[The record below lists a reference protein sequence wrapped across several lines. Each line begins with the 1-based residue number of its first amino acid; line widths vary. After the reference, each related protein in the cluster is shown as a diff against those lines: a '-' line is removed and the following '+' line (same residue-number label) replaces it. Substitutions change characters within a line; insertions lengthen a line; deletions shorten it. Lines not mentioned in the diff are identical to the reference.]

1 MKFTTAATL
10 LSLLATTSA
19 FAPSTTTLQRT
30 SVSPQV
36 AIRPATTELN
46 LFGFGKAKKFNKA
59 AKIDGE
65 ITPKEVRALFE
76 LWNAALAT
84 GDSRI
89 VASRYTKVRSFR
101 MYEVLFSV
109 LSKIVIHSFIFC
121 CLYSR
126 ALCFFPL
133 FRTNHAQILP
143 LSMITLKASF

>member
-30 SVSPQV
+30 ISPQV
-36 AIRPATTELN
+36 AIRPTTELN

-101 MYEVLFSV
+101 MYDVSSV
-109 LSKIVIHSFIFC
+109 FFKISFTQISVVCTLEPCASSHCFGPTTHRFC
-121 CLYSR
+121 
-126 ALCFFPL
+126 LC
-133 FRTNHAQILP
+133 Q
-143 LSMITLKASF
+143 